1 MHVAQ
6 DREKPLVSRT
16 GKGRSKRCWS
26 RSDGQ
31 REERRGVRNHTN
43 HWAGCRSCVSPV
55 VEGPVKIAPT
65 RSAETQPRDVVDN
78 KNARSAA
85 RRCRS
90 RCSKL
95 APRTRGAKEER
106 GMSADS
112 T

>member
-6 DREKPLVSRT
+6 DREKPLVSRI
-16 GKGRSKRCWS
+16 GKGRGKGCWS

-31 REERRGVRNHTN
+31 REERRDLRNHTKSLGGMPQFCL
-43 HWAGCRSCVSPV
+43 AGGGGAGKDR
-55 VEGPVKIAPT
+55 AA
-65 RSAETQPRDVVDN
+65 RSAETQPQGGVDN

-95 APRTRGAKEER
+95 TPRTRGAKEER

>member
-1 MHVAQ
+1 MVNA
-6 DREKPLVSRT
+6 
-16 GKGRSKRCWS
+16 RSV
-26 RSDGQ
+26 GI
-31 REERRGVRNHTN
+31 RGTIQN
-43 HWAGCRSCVSPV
+43 HWVGFRSFVSPV

-65 RSAETQPRDVVDN
+65 RSAETQPRDIVDN

-106 GMSADS
+106 GRSADS

>member
-6 DREKPLVSRT
+6 DRENPLVSRI
-16 GKGRSKRCWS
+16 GIGSQVWWS

-31 REERRGVRNHTN
+31 REERWDVRNHTN

-95 APRTRGAKEER
+95 APRTRGAEEER
-106 GMSADS
+106 GRSADS